1 MRFEAPANL
10 VLARLDCILNGCLY
24 IEAIEDVYGEASKVL
39 MDASG
44 SGNLLYLPVDK
55 IMEQQQRRSSDSASG
70 NRAGGSS
77 NAGGT
82 DANRM
87 TLEDQRRRGTR

>member
-1 MRFEAPANL
+1 MTRE
-10 VLARLDCILNGCLY
+10 RLY